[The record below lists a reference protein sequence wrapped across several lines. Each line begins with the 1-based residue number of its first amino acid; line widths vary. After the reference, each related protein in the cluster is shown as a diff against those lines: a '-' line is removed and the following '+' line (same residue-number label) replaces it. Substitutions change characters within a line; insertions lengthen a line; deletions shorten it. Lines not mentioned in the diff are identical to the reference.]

1 MEKSIPQR
9 RARANIQ
16 ESPEPVQSKYMS
28 FTDMFNEPYDIN
40 KQDYIGNLPLNKY
53 IDKALEDRYEHQFPL
68 DIVRNHG
75 TINGGLEDIND
86 NFSEGK
92 DYTYYSDIFDK
103 VIKFYVPEIL
113 NTDLTTFKRLNTQ
126 DNIMQLNVELS
137 SYFLNYG
144 GSLRISDI
152 TYNYTLA
159 EDNYKLKVTCICQVI
174 LRDDPEINVGNGS
187 FSLLYDIKENTY
199 SGHIQL
205 DIKEEF
211 IIKNLFNEPYDIN
224 RHSYTGKWDFNYIIA
239 SAIKDLNVEAQFTT
253 DIKRL
258 HNLHVNY
265 DPFDKSKRVHDS
277 NGIHG
282 FTDAKSI
289 EDVSIKFN
297 KFIKSYV
304 PEIPI
309 EYITIF
315 KKLHTQN
322 LQSLIHVWLII
333 QEPSLMITPTQT
345 AYHYTLYKDNY
356 KLKFT
361 LKYVISLLE
370 TSQEIIGNGSYSM
383 LFDITNNSYSA
394 DIQLHINPSQ
404 PVQTQPSHN
413 QSQPDNQDECFTFV
427 KRLFGRTGGTRK
439 KSKVY
444 GMPYTYRKVY
454 RKKCYKVSNRLT
466 KRVFAKCTTKKKA
479 LKQLRLLRYLESK

>member
-1 MEKSIPQR
+1 METSIPSVEP
-9 RARANIQ
+9 IQ
-16 ESPEPVQSKYMS
+16 PSDVEPVQPKYMS
-28 FTDMFNEPYDIN
+28 FKDMFNEPYDIN
-40 KQDYIGNLPLNKY
+40 KQDYIGNLQLNEY
-53 IDKALEDRYEHQFPL
+53 INRALGDRYEHQFPL

-75 TINGGLEDIND
+75 TINGGLDIND
-86 NFSEGK
+86 KFSTTGK
-92 DYTYYSDIFDK
+92 DYKYYSDIFDE
-103 VIKFYVPEIL
+103 VIKSYVPEIPVEYI
-113 NTDLTTFKRLNTQ
+113 TTFKTLNTQ
-126 DNIMQLNVELS
+126 DNIIQLSWELS

-144 GSLRISDI
+144 FSLRISDI
-152 TYNYTLA
+152 TYNYTLT
-159 EDNYKLKVTCICQVI
+159 DDYKLKVTCICDFI

-187 FSLLYDIKENTY
+187 FSLLYDIKKNTY
-199 SGHIQL
+199 SGHIQF
-205 DIKEEF
+205 DIKDEF
-211 IIKNLFNEPYDIN
+211 ILKNLFNEPYDIN
-224 RHSYTGKWDFNYIIA
+224 RHSYTGKWNLNYIITTT
-239 SAIKDLNVEAQFTT
+239 IKGLNVEDKFTS

-258 HNLHVNY
+258 HDCTVNY
-265 DPFDKSKRVHDS
+265 DPFDKSKMINDSNNS
-277 NGIHG
+277 NGITG

-304 PEIPI
+304 PEIPV
-309 EYITIF
+309 EYITTF

-322 LQSLIHVWLII
+322 FQSLIHFWLSI
-333 QEPSLMITPTQT
+333 QEPSLMLTTGHK

-370 TSQEIIGNGSYSM
+370 TPQNIIGNGSYSM
-383 LFDITNNSYSA
+383 LFDVTNNSYSA
-394 DIQLHINPSQ
+394 NIELHINPSQ
-404 PVQTQPSHN
+404 VH
-413 QSQPDNQDECFTFV
+413 QDECFTFV
-427 KRLFGRTGGTRK
+427 KSLFNGGTRK

-479 LKQLRLLRYLESK
+479 LRQLRLLNYVNRL